1 MTYKDLKDPRVK
13 EVRKKYRVTHTE
25 EISTYQKQYKQD
37 HKEERNAKTVCG
49 CGGSFSSKSRA
60 KHYRTDI
67 HQAYETLAKLE
78 LTEN

>member
-1 MTYKDLKDPRVK
+1 MTYTDPQDPRVK
-13 EVRKKYRVTHTE
+13 EVRKKYRSTHTE

-37 HKEERNAKTVCG
+37 HKEERNAKTSCG

-60 KHYRTDI
+60 KHYRTNM
-67 HQAYETLAKLE
+67 HQAYETHAKLE

>member
-1 MTYKDLKDPRVK
+1 MTYTDPQDPRVK
-13 EVRKKYRVTHTE
+13 EVRKKYRATQTQ

-37 HKEERNAKTVCG
+37 HKEERNAKTSCG

-60 KHYRTDI
+60 KHYRTDM
-67 HQAYETLAKLE
+67 HQVYETLAKLE

>member
-1 MTYKDLKDPRVK
+1 MTYKDPRDPRVK

-25 EISTYQKQYKQD
+25 EIATYQKQYKQD

-60 KHYRTDI
+60 KHYRTDM
-67 HQAYETLAKLE
+67 HQAYEALAKLE